1 MYYSGMFSI
10 LTVQS
15 DGISGIIGLCKPEK
29 NDRFCGIGY
38 YAPLMSMRK
47 DCK

>member
-1 MYYSGMFSI
+1 MYYSEMFSI
-10 LTVQS
+10 LTVQFG
-15 DGISGIIGLCKPEK
+15 GISGLIGLREYQK

-38 YAPLMSMRK
+38 YAPLMSMCK